1 MIYEVTSELQDE
13 IYSDDTWL
21 RLAELDKIDVIID
34 EAPNAVWKNFH
45 GKNRTSPEMI
55 EIDKQIN
62 KLTDIINNKIELLK
76 RICEAIDHAVSEIKN
91 ETNVIDKKIHN

>member
-21 RLAELDKIDVIID
+21 RLAELDEIDVIID

-55 EIDKQIN
+55 EID
-62 KLTDIINNKIELLK
+62 NNKIELLK